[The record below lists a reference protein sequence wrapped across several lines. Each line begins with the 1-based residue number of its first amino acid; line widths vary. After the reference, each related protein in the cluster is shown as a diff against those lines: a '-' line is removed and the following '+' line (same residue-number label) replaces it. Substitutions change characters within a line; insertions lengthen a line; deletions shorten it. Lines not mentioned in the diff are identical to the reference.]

1 MSMPQNGGPQQQQQG
16 PQQQQNPQQF
26 QSKPPYNFNNNSVG
40 NTGNG
45 VGDYE
50 TKDYNN
56 YNSQS
61 QMKTSGKVYEIS
73 SIILI

>member
-1 MSMPQNGGPQQQQQG
+1 MPQNGGPQQQQQG

-40 NTGNG
+40 NNGNG
-45 VGDYE
+45 VNDYE

-56 YNSQS
+56 YNPQS
-61 QMKTSGKVYEIS
+61 QMKTSGKIS
-73 SIILI
+73 LKSSK